1 MTLLERLFKPK
12 TQKNDP
18 QARLKRLQN
27 LPPDDPSLAEF
38 AQQDAEPNV
47 RCAAVERLTDFQLL
61 QRISQTDSSL
71 SVKEAAAARFR
82 ALLAGTTT
90 PPAPL
95 QERLSKLPSLDTELI
110 NHLAHHAK
118 EAELRLAALERIE
131 DETFLAQAAIND
143 HTASVRLAALERV
156 HQSAALEEIVQHSR
170 NRDKRVYRTARE
182 RLDTIRA
189 EQQRTERVLN
199 LCQEMENLSW
209 DGESGVN
216 AARFPKLELEWQE
229 LLATAD
235 KPVQERYEQ
244 ARMQFLA
251 HRQEGVEKRI
261 ARQEVCSVLEACAER
276 LQTEPEWTS
285 ELATTLQKT
294 LQEAQQTWEQ
304 CGTIENDSEGQRIEQ
319 RYKQNQHIIQ
329 EREKSLQRAHDRAER
344 LRQVL
349 RNADTLQRQA
359 SQVLDTELNTLK
371 KQWASLERPDN
382 RQLMQQLQ
390 GEFDTALDKLKMRLQ
405 RQGERQDQEWQELT
419 ELADTLE
426 KALDDGELQHAL
438 DVYEKARQ
446 RLRKNIGLSRQQMT
460 TVDARLQACVPRLG
474 ELRGWRRWGTHQARE
489 HLCEEAENLRGVEL
503 PPLEIA
509 ERIKQVRAA
518 WKKLDSTEGAASRT
532 LWKRFDKACEQA
544 YEPCQA
550 YFAAKTRE
558 RQHNLTQKQA
568 VCEQLEHFESET
580 DWSRINWRDADRL
593 LRDTQKRWHKIGP
606 INRADKKSLDR
617 RFETALKRLD
627 KHLQAEREREIKRRQ
642 ALITHVKELAN
653 NPDIQVAV
661 NAAKRAQA
669 EWQPTVQA
677 LRWEEQALWQQFRT
691 ACDAV
696 FARRQEEQQA
706 ADEERNNNLTNK
718 EALCEAIE
726 TLIAEDTPDIEQLR
740 ARLRQAREEWK
751 QIGQVPKTAL
761 KVVESRFE
769 TAGDHVE
776 TRIQALQQQATRQEI
791 HNLRERARLCT
802 RLEELLYTPSSEAMT
817 VVEAARSKWQRLPSL
832 PTALAGPIQE
842 RFDAV
847 CQALTEDGATHEAL
861 MQQLES
867 NLEEKHQLCLRI
879 EILAGVESPPEFAQA
894 RMECQVSRLSES
906 LIHREGNK
914 AQDSL
919 YDEARRLEESWYALG
934 IPSTQDAQISER
946 FNQALTKLNS

>member
-18 QARLKRLQN
+18 QTRLKRLQN

-38 AQQDAEPNV
+38 AQQDAEPNI
-47 RCAAVERLTDFQLL
+47 RCAAVERLTDLQLL

-71 SVKEAAAARFR
+71 PVKEAAAARFR
-82 ALLAGTTT
+82 ALLAGMTT
-90 PPAPL
+90 PPSPL

-110 NHLAHHAK
+110 TYLAHHAK

-143 HTASVRLAALERV
+143 HTASVRLAALARV
-156 HQSAALEEIVQHSR
+156 HQAAALEDIAQHSR

-182 RLDTIRA
+182 RLATIRA
-189 EQQRTERVLN
+189 EQQRAERVLT

-209 DGESGVN
+209 DGETGVN

-229 LLATAD
+229 LLTIAD
-235 KPVQERYEQ
+235 KSVQERYEH

-251 HRQEGVEKRI
+251 HRQEGVAKRI
-261 ARQEVCSVLEACAER
+261 ARQEVCSALETCAKR
-276 LQTEPEWTS
+276 LQNEPEWTP
-285 ELATTLQKT
+285 ELAATLQNT

-304 CGTIENDSEGQRIEQ
+304 CGTMDDSEGRRMEQ
-319 RYKQNQHIIQ
+319 RYRQNQHLIQ
-329 EREKSLQRAHDRAER
+329 ERERTLQRAHDRAER

-349 RNADTLQRQA
+349 HHADALHRQA
-359 SQVLDTELNTLK
+359 SQVLDTELATLK
-371 KQWASLERPDN
+371 QQWTSLERPEN

-390 GEFDTALDKLKMRLQ
+390 GEFDTILEKLKVRLQ
-405 RQGERQDQEWQELT
+405 RQGERQDQEWRELT
-419 ELADTLE
+419 ELADELE
-426 KALDDGELQHAL
+426 KALDDGELQHAI

-446 RLRKNIGLSRQQMT
+446 RLKNNIGLSRQQMT

-489 HLCEEAENLRGVEL
+489 HLCEEAENLIGVEL
-503 PPLEIA
+503 PPLDVA
-509 ERIKQVRAA
+509 ERIKKVRAA
-518 WKKLDSTEGAASRT
+518 WKKLDNTEGAATRT

-568 VCEQLEHFESET
+568 VCEQLEHFESDT
-580 DWSRINWRDADRL
+580 DWSRINWREADRL

-617 RFETALKRLD
+617 RFETALKRFD
-627 KHLQAEREREIKRRQ
+627 KHLQKEREREIKRRQ
-642 ALITHVKELAN
+642 ALIAQVQELAN
-653 NPDIQVAV
+653 NTDVQAAV

-677 LRWEEQALWQQFRT
+677 LRWEEQSLWQQFRT

-706 ADEERNNNLTNK
+706 ADTERENNLANK
-718 EALCEAIE
+718 QTLCEAIE
-726 TLIAEDTPDIEQLR
+726 TLVAADAPDIEQLR
-740 ARLRQAREEWK
+740 ARLRQAREEWN

-761 KVVESRFE
+761 KAIEKRFE
-769 TAGDHVE
+769 IAGDHME
-776 TRIQALQQQATRQEI
+776 RRIQELQQQATRQEI
-791 HNLRERARLCT
+791 QNLRERARLCVG
-802 RLEELLYTPSSEAMT
+802 LEELLYTPSSETVT
-817 VVEAARSKWQRLPSL
+817 VVETAQSEWQRLPPL
-832 PTALAGPIQE
+832 PAALAERIQE

-847 CQALTEDGATHEAL
+847 CHALTENGATRDSL
-861 MQQLES
+861 LNKLEF
-867 NLEEKHQLCLRI
+867 NLEEKHQLCLRM

-906 LIHREGNK
+906 LIHREGGK
-914 AQDSL
+914 ARNNL
-919 YDEARRLEESWYALG
+919 HDEARWLEESWYALG
-934 IPSTQDAQISER
+934 VPSDQNAPLSER
-946 FNQALTKLNS
+946 FNQALIKLNG